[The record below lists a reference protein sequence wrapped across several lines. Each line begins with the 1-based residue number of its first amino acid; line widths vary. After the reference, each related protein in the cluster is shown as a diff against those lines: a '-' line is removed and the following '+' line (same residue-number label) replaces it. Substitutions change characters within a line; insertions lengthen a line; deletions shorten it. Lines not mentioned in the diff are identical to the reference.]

1 MNVTKLDYNLEKF
14 DDENIQLLLTKLGL
28 NKDNY
33 FIAMTK
39 PSILTIALV
48 GTIAEFAN
56 RYCIICFSETELN
69 FIMLSRLNSK
79 KVTELIKIQRAEIDN
94 LKLKN
99 ILISYILTLKADK
112 NKMIFQVYKKVA
124 KIKNTKESI
133 KLFKQIYNI

>member
-79 KVTELIKIQRAEIDN
+79 KVTELIKIQRTEIDN

-99 ILISYILTLKADK
+99 ILISYIFTLKADK
-112 NKMIFQVYKKVA
+112 NKMIFKVYKKVA

>member
-79 KVTELIKIQRAEIDN
+79 KVTELIKIQRAEAEGY
-94 LKLKN
+94 L
-99 ILISYILTLKADK
+99 
-112 NKMIFQVYKKVA
+112 YKKQSEVKA
-124 KIKNTKESI
+124 LELIKN
-133 KLFKQIYNI
+133 LGFNWIYL

>member
-79 KVTELIKIQRAEIDN
+79 KVTELIKIQRTEIDN

-99 ILISYILTLKADK
+99 ILISYIFTLKADK

-124 KIKNTKESI
+124 KIKNTKE
-133 KLFKQIYNI
+133 

>member
-99 ILISYILTLKADK
+99 ILISYIFTLKADK

>member
-99 ILISYILTLKADK
+99 ILISYIFTLKTDK

>member
-79 KVTELIKIQRAEIDN
+79 KVTELIKIQRTEIDN

-99 ILISYILTLKADK
+99 ILISYIFTLKADK

-124 KIKNTKESI
+124 KIKNTNESI

>member
-39 PSILTIALV
+39 PSILTIALI

-124 KIKNTKESI
+124 KIKNAKESI

>member
-39 PSILTIALV
+39 PSILTIALI

-79 KVTELIKIQRAEIDN
+79 KVTELIKIQRTEIDN

-99 ILISYILTLKADK
+99 ILISYIFTLKADK